1 MRLPLPFL
9 AVCLVTA
16 LPALAGP
23 GAFVSEVRVDAVD
36 QPESKHVVFTVEPD
50 TSYPLLKK
58 GGPNRAWCK
67 LKGPTAE
74 GWVLCEGAPEAAAPR
89 APSAAQL
96 AAADRA
102 NSEMQTRGKAEQ
114 QARFAALAQ
123 AEGGTDEERN
133 DTQFVS
139 TRGTTARAD
148 WKPATGCATT
158 CDTKPLFGKAPAM
171 TPLDREVL
179 DMCPA
184 RPDVSVS
191 AGDVQRF
198 FSRHYDDP
206 RIQRALSIAGR
217 PGSRQGNL
225 EWLTGLWVSTG
236 PRNAFTHVFC
246 GDDWERGPIGGLH
259 FLPRYAQLEAEGKLC
274 YGGPVRGGSAQQ
286 GDAYL
291 IKYRGVA
298 PWSCGEKKVGGF
310 SRASDAVGMVAIGT
324 RAFAR
329 CCARGGAKKEG
340 GVYSAPDLGGTAWR
354 IWCGTRNGTYGIAT
368 LHPTDEQPTCGD

>member
-9 AVCLVTA
+9 ALCLLTA
-16 LPALAGP
+16 LPVLAGP
-23 GAFVSEVRVDAVD
+23 GAFVSDARVDAVE
-36 QPESKHVVFTVEPD
+36 QPESTKVVFTVEPG

-58 GGPNRAWCK
+58 GGPGRAWCK
-67 LKGPTAE
+67 LRGPAAE

-89 APSAAQL
+89 APDAAAL
-96 AAADRA
+96 AEADRA
-102 NSEMQTRGKAEQ
+102 HSAQQARGRTEQ
-114 QARFAALAQ
+114 QARFASAAR
-123 AEGGTDEERN
+123 ESSDEERGAG
-133 DTQFVS
+133 DVQVASSRPATV
-139 TRGTTARAD
+139 RAD

-158 CDTKPLFGKAPAM
+158 CDTKPLFGKLPAL

-179 DMCPA
+179 DLCPA

-198 FSRHYDDP
+198 FSRHYNDA
-206 RIQRALSIAGR
+206 RIQTALSVAGR
-217 PGSRQGNL
+217 PGARQGNL

-246 GDDWERGPIGGLH
+246 GDEWDRGPIGGLH
-259 FLPRYAQLEAEGKLC
+259 FLPRYAQLESEGKLC
-274 YGGPVRGGSAQQ
+274 YGGPARGGSAQK
-286 GDAYL
+286 GDEYL
-291 IKYRGVA
+291 IKFRGVA
-298 PWSCGEKKVGGF
+298 PWSCGEKKLGGF
-310 SRASDAVGMVAIGT
+310 SRSPDAVGLVAIGT

-340 GVYSAPDLGGTAWR
+340 GVYSAPDLGGTSWR

-368 LHPTDEQPTCGD
+368 LYPTDEKATCGD